1 MHKAIIPL
9 LYVLIFSVSNLFAGN
24 GSKPHY
30 NDKDINH
37 IVSQLTLEQKARL
50 LVGCPGSDKGVS
62 HIVAGSAGYTF
73 PIDSLG
79 IPSINLADGPVG
91 VRITPVL
98 PNKPYTSYCTCFPS
112 TTALAAT
119 WNKDIARLEGNA
131 IGDEALAYGVDIVL
145 TPGINIMRNPLC
157 GRNFEYF
164 SEDPYLSGIMGAA
177 MINGIQDKGIGAS
190 LKHFIANNQ
199 QTGKLYN
206 DARIS
211 QRAIREIYLKG
222 FEICI
227 KNSDPWTVMGSYNKI
242 GGQYTQAN
250 PELLRTILRN
260 EWNYNGLIVTDW
272 YKKRDTADQLNG
284 GTDLMMP
291 GEQSQVDEIIAG
303 VKNGRISETTL
314 NESVKYVLK
323 LISKSIS
330 YKDGNIMKLPTLLQ
344 MQHWHAVSLP
354 KEWCS

>member
-1 MHKAIIPL
+1 MKKAIIPI
-9 LYVLIFSVSNLFAGN
+9 LYALVFSFGNVLAGN
-24 GSKPHY
+24 KPLP
-30 NDKDINH
+30 KDINS
-37 IVSQLTLEQKARL
+37 IINQLTLEQKARL
-50 LVGCPGSDKGVS
+50 LVGCTGSDNGLS
-62 HIVAGSAGYTF
+62 HMVAGSAGYTF

-91 VRITPVL
+91 VRITPVPSNWKYIIYDSL
-98 PNKPYTSYCTCFPS
+98 GIPSTGPAENPVSGKSPYPIKKYTSYCTCFPS

-131 IGDEALAYGVDIVL
+131 IGDEARAYGVDIVL

-177 MINGIQDKGIGAS
+177 MINGIQDKGIGTS

-211 QRAIREIYLKG
+211 QRALREIYLKG

-242 GGQYTQAN
+242 GGKYTQAN
-250 PELLRTILRN
+250 PELLQTILRD
-260 EWNYNGLIVTDW
+260 EWKYNGLIVTDW
-272 YKKRDTADQLNG
+272 YKKGIPPTSL
-284 GTDLMMP
+284 TV
-291 GEQSQVDEIIAG
+291 EQI
-303 VKNGRISETTL
+303 
-314 NESVKYVLK
+314 
-323 LISKSIS
+323 
-330 YKDGNIMKLPTLLQ
+330 
-344 MQHWHAVSLP
+344 
-354 KEWCS
+354 

>member
-1 MHKAIIPL
+1 M
-9 LYVLIFSVSNLFAGN
+9 
-24 GSKPHY
+24 
-30 NDKDINH
+30 
-37 IVSQLTLEQKARL
+37 
-50 LVGCPGSDKGVS
+50 
-62 HIVAGSAGYTF
+62 VAGSAGYTF

-91 VRITPVL
+91 VRITPVPSNWKYIIYDSL
-98 PNKPYTSYCTCFPS
+98 GIPSTGPAENPVSGKSPYPIKKYTSYCTCFPS

-131 IGDEALAYGVDIVL
+131 IGDEARAYGVDIVL

-177 MINGIQDKGIGAS
+177 MINGIQDKGIGTS

-211 QRAIREIYLKG
+211 QRALREIYLKG

-242 GGQYTQAN
+242 GGKYTQAN
-250 PELLRTILRN
+250 P
-260 EWNYNGLIVTDW
+260 
-272 YKKRDTADQLNG
+272 
-284 GTDLMMP
+284 
-291 GEQSQVDEIIAG
+291 
-303 VKNGRISETTL
+303 
-314 NESVKYVLK
+314 
-323 LISKSIS
+323 
-330 YKDGNIMKLPTLLQ
+330 
-344 MQHWHAVSLP
+344 
-354 KEWCS
+354 